1 MNSYIK
7 LQNGLIINL
16 SQIEICGPI
25 LPYNLTYLGVFE
37 NDDDKEDTKNGV
49 FDISNKLNDHKDNIS
64 INSLTTQIFCV
75 PTDSPVNEVYEHE
88 IPESINYI
96 PQQYMLLLK
105 SGRIILLTKAEYDNI
120 CEVMDFNNNYSN
132 IDYKYSKFS

>member
-16 SQIEICGPI
+16 SQIEICGPV
-25 LPYNLTYLGVFE
+25 LPYNLTYLGVLE
-37 NDDDKEDTKNGV
+37 IDDKKDIENGV
-49 FDISNKLNDHKDNIS
+49 FDIPNKLNDNKDNIS
-64 INSLTTQIFCV
+64 INSLTTQIFCI
-75 PTDSPVNEVYEHE
+75 PTDSPANEVYEHK